1 MSKYRHTTTDEDS
14 ALVVSWRSGE
24 LASFEALVAKYQ
36 KRMFTIAVRI
46 TGDYEDACEVVQA
59 AFVAAYRGIDSL
71 RGAARFSTWLTGI
84 TVSQCRNRLEQAPA
98 ASPTRPRLV
107 QATLHEKLQD
117 CIKALPV
124 ELREALVLRDV
135 QEFSCAEI
143 CDILAVPEGTVK
155 SRLFQAREMVR
166 GCLKQAVGEPR

>member
-1 MSKYRHTTTDEDS
+1 MSTYRHTATDEDT
-14 ALVVSWRSGE
+14 ALVASWRSGN

-84 TVSQCRNRLEQAPA
+84 TVTQCRHLLEQAPA
-98 ASPTRPRLV
+98 VPPTRARLE

-117 CIKALPV
+117 CLKTLPV
-124 ELREALVLRDV
+124 ELREVTVLRDV
-135 QEFSCAEI
+135 QGFSCAEM
-143 CDILAVPEGTVK
+143 CDILTITEGMVNF
-155 SRLFQAREMVR
+155 RLFQAREMV
-166 GCLKQAVGEPR
+166 GVCLKQAVGEPR

>member
-1 MSKYRHTTTDEDS
+1 MSKYRHTTTDEDA
-14 ALVVSWRSGE
+14 ALVASWRSGE

-46 TGDYEDACEVVQA
+46 TGDHEAACEVVQA
-59 AFVAAYRGIDSL
+59 AFVAAYRGIDSM

-84 TVSQCRNRLEQAPA
+84 TVTHCRNQLEQAPA
-98 ASPTRPRLV
+98 AAPTRPRLL

-117 CIKALPV
+117 CIRMLPV
-124 ELREALVLRDV
+124 ELREAIVLRDV
-135 QEFSCAEI
+135 QDFSCAEM
-143 CDILAVPEGTVK
+143 CDILAVPEGTVN

-166 GCLKQAVGEPR
+166 DCLKRVVGEPR